1 MSLDKAIEH
10 NKEHRKQYEDSRKY
24 LTSYR
29 NHKAN
34 SQAKYLRDVKLKKNK
49 GMYLEEES
57 YDK

>member
-24 LTSYR
+24 LMSYR

-34 SQAKYLRDVKLKKNK
+34 SLAKQKKDVKLKKNK